1 MIIQQKKK
9 KVKEKIG
16 RAYKEQNYSN
26 IFLGKNR
33 HRHHRSS
40 SSSSSSPRKR
50 GRGRDLEKFG
60 GPNEKGNEEIFVEGS

>member
-33 HRHHRSS
+33 HRHHRH
-40 SSSSSSPRKR
+40 RR
-50 GRGRDLEKFG
+50 HRREREGE
-60 GPNEKGNEEIFVEGS
+60 EEIWKNLRG